1 MVCLL
6 VLTAKEGVTDVWLSD
21 LYKQGS
27 LLDEYTQP
35 ALTTMYINVDMIDK
49 WWSWFEK
56 FMTNDCKKASSC
68 CLSRQKLTVVC

>member
-6 VLTAKEGVTDVWLSD
+6 VLTAKEGVNDVWLSD
-21 LYKQGS
+21 LYMQGS

-35 ALTTMYINVDMIDK
+35 ALTMMYINVDLIDK

-56 FMTNDCKKASSC
+56 FMTNDCKELLLVAYPGKS
-68 CLSRQKLTVVC
+68 